1 MVQGRE
7 LTDFHVDGV
16 FKILVA
22 DNSFSILFEDT
33 EKGKNLLDKA
43 HHFSVREKLFSMISY
58 AGATGSR
65 SNGINILGIFFE
77 KPEEK
82 KKLLETLYYLA

>member
-33 EKGKNLLDKA
+33 EKGKNLHLR
-43 HHFSVREKLFSMISY
+43 FSPALP
-58 AGATGSR
+58 
-65 SNGINILGIFFE
+65 L
-77 KPEEK
+77 
-82 KKLLETLYYLA
+82 